1 MSLGNDRHPA
11 PVKQSAIETIGRG
24 RYPFVWLQTDR
35 AAKRVQQAS
44 AIALMALLLGA
55 CDRADELP
63 SCGDASMAGET
74 LSFVSSE
81 SGVTVDS
88 ETGANWYVCNAGQ
101 RFYKGR
107 CTGTPVRASLADAQG
122 FAKDFSS
129 ATGSSWRL
137 PTSDEMRSLVEDKCA
152 NPVISPH
159 VFPGIEVANYWT
171 SSPSRWGDS
180 FGCALN
186 TFNGSHFCGHSSLQQ
201 MPFLLIK
208 DTK

>member
-1 MSLGNDRHPA
+1 MSLGKDRQRTAPPYAEFARFECGNDP
-11 PVKQSAIETIGRG
+11 
-24 RYPFVWLQTDR
+24 
-35 AAKRVQQAS
+35 QAS
-44 AIALMALLLGA
+44 SNRDASPARVSGAFATALIALFLSA

-63 SCGDASMAGET
+63 GCGDASMAGET

-107 CTGTPVRASLADAQG
+107 CTGTPVRATLAAAQG
-122 FAKDFSS
+122 FADDFSS
-129 ATGSSWRL
+129 AAGGKWRV

-171 SSPSRWGDS
+171 SSPSRWGDD